1 MQNFAQNSIIG
12 VIRMSSKT
20 RQQAILDII
29 TQNEL
34 DTQEELASMLQQR
47 GYNVTQATVSRD
59 IKQLGLV
66 KIAGKSKKY
75 RYTQVSYKEHG
86 LHAKYDNIFKESVLS
101 MQNAGNMIVIKTV
114 SGAANS
120 AGAFIDRMNLP
131 QLLGSIAGD
140 DTIFCVTRT
149 EQDAV
154 DVINIIK
161 DSY

>member
-1 MQNFAQNSIIG
+1 
-12 VIRMSSKT
+12 MSNKT

-29 TQNEL
+29 AQNEL
-34 DTQEELASMLQQR
+34 DTQEELATMLQQC

-66 KIAGKSKKY
+66 KVAGKSKKY

-86 LHAKYDNIFKESVLS
+86 LHASVLS
-101 MQNAGNMIVIKTV
+101 MQNAGNLIVIKTV

-120 AGAFIDRMNLP
+120 AGAYVDRMNLP

-140 DTIFCVTRT
+140 DTIFCVART
-149 EQDAV
+149 EKDAI

>member
-12 VIRMSSKT
+12 VIRMSNKT

-161 DSY
+161 GSY

>member
-1 MQNFAQNSIIG
+1 MLNFAQNSTIG
-12 VIRMSSKT
+12 VIRMSNKT

-29 TQNEL
+29 AQNEL
-34 DTQEELASMLQQR
+34 DTQEELAAMLQQR

-101 MQNAGNMIVIKTV
+101 MQNAGNIIVIKTV

>member
-12 VIRMSSKT
+12 VIRMSNKT

-149 EQDAV
+149 EKDAV

>member
-1 MQNFAQNSIIG
+1 MLNFARNSIIG
-12 VIRMSSKT
+12 EIKMSNKT

-29 TQNEL
+29 SQNEL
-34 DTQEELASMLQQR
+34 DTQEELAAMLQQR

-101 MQNAGNMIVIKTV
+101 MQNAGNIIVIKTV

-140 DTIFCVTRT
+140 DTIFCVAKT

-154 DVINIIK
+154 DVINLIK

>member
-1 MQNFAQNSIIG
+1 MQSFAQNSIIG
-12 VIRMSSKT
+12 VIRMSNKT

>member
-1 MQNFAQNSIIG
+1 
-12 VIRMSSKT
+12 MSNKT

-29 TQNEL
+29 AQNEL

-66 KIAGKSKKY
+66 KVAGQSKKY
-75 RYTQVSYKEHG
+75 RYTHVSYNENG

-101 MQNAGNMIVIKTV
+101 MQNAGNIIVIKTV

-120 AGAFIDRMNLP
+120 AGAFIDRMNLT
-131 QLLGSIAGD
+131 QILGTIAGD

-149 EQDAV
+149 EQDANE
-154 DVINIIK
+154 VINIIK

>member
-12 VIRMSSKT
+12 VIRMSNKT
-20 RQQAILDII
+20 RQQTILDII

>member
-1 MQNFAQNSIIG
+1 MQNYALSSIIG
-12 VIRMSSKT
+12 VIRMSNKT

-29 TQNEL
+29 SQSEL
-34 DTQEELASMLQQR
+34 DTQEELAAMLQQR

-66 KIAGKSKKY
+66 KVAGTSKKY

-101 MQNAGNMIVIKTV
+101 MQNAGNIIVIKTV

-120 AGAFIDRMNLP
+120 AGAYIDRMNLP

-140 DTIFCVTRT
+140 DTIICIAKT
-149 EQDAV
+149 EQDAN

>member
-1 MQNFAQNSIIG
+1 MQNFAKSSIIG
-12 VIRMSSKT
+12 EIRMSNKT

-29 TQNEL
+29 EQHEL
-34 DTQEELASMLQQR
+34 DTQEELASMLQQL

-66 KIAGKSKKY
+66 KVAGKSKKY

-101 MQNAGNMIVIKTV
+101 MQNAGNIIVIKTV

-120 AGAFIDRMNLP
+120 AGAFIERMNLP
-131 QLLGSIAGD
+131 QLLGTIAGA
-140 DTIFCVTRT
+140 DTIFCVART
-149 EQDAV
+149 AQ
-154 DVINIIK
+154 
-161 DSY
+161 

>member
-1 MQNFAQNSIIG
+1 
-12 VIRMSSKT
+12 MSNKT

-140 DTIFCVTRT
+140 DTIFCVTKS
-149 EQDAV
+149 EQDAIE
-154 DVINIIK
+154 VINLIK
-161 DSY
+161 ESY

>member
-12 VIRMSSKT
+12 VIRMSNKT

>member
-1 MQNFAQNSIIG
+1 
-12 VIRMSSKT
+12 MSNKS

-29 TQNEL
+29 TEYEL
-34 DTQEELASMLQQR
+34 DTQDELAAMLQKR

-66 KIAGKSKKY
+66 KVAGKSKKY

-86 LHAKYDNIFKESVLS
+86 LHAKYDSLFKESVLS
-101 MQNAGNMIVIKTV
+101 MQNAGNIIVIKTV

-140 DTIFCVTRT
+140 DTIFCVAKT
-149 EQDAV
+149 ESDAV
-154 DVINIIK
+154 AVINIIK
-161 DSY
+161 DNN